1 MEARVARDWEGASIQ
16 TVRQTEASAAPESQT
31 EGRGGKEGSRGRRK
45 AMISSNGEA
54 GETRWKVRGRR
65 EEDSPWSQKRET
77 EREGAE
83 EREKEPR
90 RRPLAL
96 NCWTK
101 ERGFHPRAWLG
112 EIEEERKKLLSAL
125 QKRLKSNIIEGI
137 TLDDL
142 ETSEDEF
149 FDDDGFEAEYKEE
162 QLQLPS
168 SNVISFD
175 EVLQRRTSVR
185 LNRNRNVTL
194 KDLIRHL
201 EFYEQLEKK
210 QSLKNNLERQK
221 RRVRDYSKLK
231 AKDIVNLAHDEY
243 IEAIVEKM
251 RQNLEQI
258 FKKEQ
263 KIELRELTLLGFDKS
278 SAYIAVLFLMVKED
292 VDIIQEDFYG
302 KLYVTRAQKSLE
314 EEVAN

>member
-1 MEARVARDWEGASIQ
+1 MNNSVQDFYGNNNDILKEITNLDSTVDFSANVEYISKNGIQKDGNVDTIEILVDLARSGKIDPWNIDIVDLYDKYMERLSQLKIKNLKSI
-16 TVRQTEASAAPESQT
+16 
-31 EGRGGKEGSRGRRK
+31 GR
-45 AMISSNGEA
+45 
-54 GETRWKVRGRR
+54 
-65 EEDSPWSQKRET
+65 
-77 EREGAE
+77 
-83 EREKEPR
+83 
-90 RRPLAL
+90 AL
-96 NCWTK
+96 LFTS
-101 ERGFHPRAWLG
+101 
-112 EIEEERKKLLSAL
+112 ILL
-125 QKRLKSNIIEGI
+125 RLKSNVIEG
-137 TLDDL
+137 LSLEDL
-142 ETSEDEF
+142 EPQEDEF
-149 FDDDGFEAEYKEE
+149 FEDDDFEADYEAE

-210 QSLKNNLERQK
+210 QSLKNALERQK

-231 AKDIVNLAHDEY
+231 AKDILNLAHDEY
-243 IEAIVEKM
+243 IETVVEKM

-258 FKKEQ
+258 FKKEE

-278 SAYIAVLFLMVKED
+278 SAYIAVLFLMVKD
-292 VDIIQEDFYG
+292 DIDIVQEDFYG
-302 KLYVTRAQKSLE
+302 KLYVKKAQKSAE

>member
-1 MEARVARDWEGASIQ
+1 MNNSVQDFYGNNNDILKEITNLDSTVDFSANVEYISKNGIQKDGNVDTIEILVDLARSGKIDPWNIDIVDLYDKYMERLSQLKIKNLKSI
-16 TVRQTEASAAPESQT
+16 
-31 EGRGGKEGSRGRRK
+31 GR
-45 AMISSNGEA
+45 
-54 GETRWKVRGRR
+54 
-65 EEDSPWSQKRET
+65 
-77 EREGAE
+77 
-83 EREKEPR
+83 
-90 RRPLAL
+90 AL
-96 NCWTK
+96 LFTS
-101 ERGFHPRAWLG
+101 
-112 EIEEERKKLLSAL
+112 ILL
-125 QKRLKSNIIEGI
+125 RLKSNVIEGL
-137 TLDDL
+137 TLEDL
-142 ETSEDEF
+142 EPQEDEF
-149 FDDDGFEAEYKEE
+149 FEDDGFEADYEAE

-210 QSLKNNLERQK
+210 QSLKNALERQK

-231 AKDIVNLAHDEY
+231 AKDILNLAHDEY
-243 IEAIVEKM
+243 IETVVEKM

-258 FKKEQ
+258 FKKEE

-278 SAYIAVLFLMVKED
+278 SAYIAVLFLMVKD
-292 VDIIQEDFYG
+292 DIDIVQEDFYG
-302 KLYVTRAQKSLE
+302 KLYVKKAQKSAE

>member
-1 MEARVARDWEGASIQ
+1 MNNTVQDFYSNNNNILKEITNLDSTVGFSANVEYISKNGIQ
-16 TVRQTEASAAPESQT
+16 KDGNVDTIEILVDLA
-31 EGRGGKEGSRGRRK
+31 RGGKIDPWNIDIVDLYDKYMERLSQLNIKNLKSVGR
-45 AMISSNGEA
+45 
-54 GETRWKVRGRR
+54 
-65 EEDSPWSQKRET
+65 
-77 EREGAE
+77 
-83 EREKEPR
+83 
-90 RRPLAL
+90 AL
-96 NCWTK
+96 LFTS
-101 ERGFHPRAWLG
+101 
-112 EIEEERKKLLSAL
+112 ILL
-125 QKRLKSNIIEGI
+125 RLKSNVIEG
-137 TLDDL
+137 LSLEDL
-142 ETSEDEF
+142 EPQENEL
-149 FDDDGFEAEYKEE
+149 FDDDTFEADYEVE

-210 QSLKNNLERQK
+210 QSLKNALERQK

-231 AKDIVNLAHDEY
+231 AKDILNLAHDEY
-243 IEAIVEKM
+243 IETVVEKM

-258 FKKEQ
+258 FKKEE

-278 SAYIAVLFLMVKED
+278 SAYIAVLFLMVKNT

-302 KLYVTRAQKSLE
+302 KLYVTKAQKQLE

>member
-1 MEARVARDWEGASIQ
+1 MNNSVQDFYGNNNDILKEITNLDSTVDFSANVEYISKNGIQKDGNVDTIEILVDLARSGKIDPWNIDIVDLYDKYMECLSQLKIKNLKSI
-16 TVRQTEASAAPESQT
+16 
-31 EGRGGKEGSRGRRK
+31 GR
-45 AMISSNGEA
+45 
-54 GETRWKVRGRR
+54 
-65 EEDSPWSQKRET
+65 
-77 EREGAE
+77 
-83 EREKEPR
+83 
-90 RRPLAL
+90 AL
-96 NCWTK
+96 LFTS
-101 ERGFHPRAWLG
+101 
-112 EIEEERKKLLSAL
+112 ILL
-125 QKRLKSNIIEGI
+125 RLKSNVIEG
-137 TLDDL
+137 LSLEDL
-142 ETSEDEF
+142 EPQEDEF
-149 FDDDGFEAEYKEE
+149 FEDDGFEADYEAE

-210 QSLKNNLERQK
+210 QSLKNALERQK

-231 AKDIVNLAHDEY
+231 AKDILNLAHDEY
-243 IEAIVEKM
+243 IETVVEKM

-258 FKKEQ
+258 FKKEE

-278 SAYIAVLFLMVKED
+278 SAYIAVLFLMVKD
-292 VDIIQEDFYG
+292 DIDIVQEDFYG
-302 KLYVTRAQKSLE
+302 KLYVKKAQKSAE

>member
-1 MEARVARDWEGASIQ
+1 MNNSVQDFYGNNNDILKEITNLDSTVDFSANVEYISKNGIQKDGNVDTIEILVDLARSGKIDPRNIDIVDLYDKYMERLSQLKIKNLKSI
-16 TVRQTEASAAPESQT
+16 
-31 EGRGGKEGSRGRRK
+31 GR
-45 AMISSNGEA
+45 
-54 GETRWKVRGRR
+54 
-65 EEDSPWSQKRET
+65 
-77 EREGAE
+77 
-83 EREKEPR
+83 
-90 RRPLAL
+90 AL
-96 NCWTK
+96 LFTS
-101 ERGFHPRAWLG
+101 
-112 EIEEERKKLLSAL
+112 ILL
-125 QKRLKSNIIEGI
+125 RLKSNVIEG
-137 TLDDL
+137 LSLEDL
-142 ETSEDEF
+142 EPQEDEF
-149 FDDDGFEAEYKEE
+149 FEDDGFEADYEAE

-210 QSLKNNLERQK
+210 QSLKNALERQK

-231 AKDIVNLAHDEY
+231 AKDILNLAHDEY
-243 IEAIVEKM
+243 IETVVEKM

-258 FKKEQ
+258 FKKEE

-278 SAYIAVLFLMVKED
+278 SAYIAVLFLMVKD
-292 VDIIQEDFYG
+292 DIDIVQEDFYG
-302 KLYVTRAQKSLE
+302 KLYVKKAQKSAE

>member
-1 MEARVARDWEGASIQ
+1 MNNSVQDFYGNNNDILKEITNLDSTVDFSANVEYISKNGIQKDGNVDTIEILVDLARSGKIDPWNIDIVDLYDKYMERLSQLKIKNLKSI
-16 TVRQTEASAAPESQT
+16 
-31 EGRGGKEGSRGRRK
+31 GR
-45 AMISSNGEA
+45 
-54 GETRWKVRGRR
+54 
-65 EEDSPWSQKRET
+65 
-77 EREGAE
+77 
-83 EREKEPR
+83 
-90 RRPLAL
+90 AL
-96 NCWTK
+96 LFTS
-101 ERGFHPRAWLG
+101 
-112 EIEEERKKLLSAL
+112 ILL
-125 QKRLKSNIIEGI
+125 RLKSNVIEG
-137 TLDDL
+137 LSLEDL
-142 ETSEDEF
+142 EPQEDEF
-149 FDDDGFEAEYKEE
+149 FEDDSFEADYEAE

-210 QSLKNNLERQK
+210 QSLKNALERQK

-231 AKDIVNLAHDEY
+231 AKDILNLAHDEY
-243 IEAIVEKM
+243 IETVVEKM

-258 FKKEQ
+258 FKKEE

-278 SAYIAVLFLMVKED
+278 SAYIAVLFLMVKD
-292 VDIIQEDFYG
+292 DIDIVQEDFYG
-302 KLYVTRAQKSLE
+302 KLYVKKAQKSAE

>member
-1 MEARVARDWEGASIQ
+1 MNNTVQNFYGNNDDILKEISNLDSTVNFDGNVEYISKNGIQKDSSIDTIEILVDLARNGKIDPWNIDIVDLYDKYMERLSQLNIKNLKSVGRALLFTSI
-16 TVRQTEASAAPESQT
+16 
-31 EGRGGKEGSRGRRK
+31 
-45 AMISSNGEA
+45 
-54 GETRWKVRGRR
+54 
-65 EEDSPWSQKRET
+65 
-77 EREGAE
+77 
-83 EREKEPR
+83 
-90 RRPLAL
+90 
-96 NCWTK
+96 
-101 ERGFHPRAWLG
+101 
-112 EIEEERKKLLSAL
+112 LL
-125 QKRLKSNIIEGI
+125 RLKSNVIDGLSLE
-137 TLDDL
+137 DL
-142 ETSEDEF
+142 EPQEDVF
-149 FDDDGFEAEYKEE
+149 FDDDAFEPDYDAQ

-210 QSLKNNLERQK
+210 QSLKNALERQK

-231 AKDIVNLAHDEY
+231 AKDILNLAHDEY
-243 IEAIVEKM
+243 IETVVEKM

-258 FKKEQ
+258 FKKEE

-278 SAYIAVLFLMVKED
+278 SAYIAVLFLMVKNT
-292 VDIIQEDFYG
+292 VDIVQEDFYG
-302 KLYVTRAQKSLE
+302 KLYVTKAQKPAE

>member
-1 MEARVARDWEGASIQ
+1 MNNSVQDFYGNNNDILKEITNLDSTVDFSANVEYISKNGIQKDGNVDTIEILVDLARSGKIDPWNIDIVDLYDKYMERLSQLKIKNLKSI
-16 TVRQTEASAAPESQT
+16 
-31 EGRGGKEGSRGRRK
+31 GR
-45 AMISSNGEA
+45 
-54 GETRWKVRGRR
+54 
-65 EEDSPWSQKRET
+65 
-77 EREGAE
+77 
-83 EREKEPR
+83 
-90 RRPLAL
+90 AL
-96 NCWTK
+96 LFTS
-101 ERGFHPRAWLG
+101 
-112 EIEEERKKLLSAL
+112 ILL
-125 QKRLKSNIIEGI
+125 RLKSNVIEG
-137 TLDDL
+137 LSLEDL
-142 ETSEDEF
+142 EPQEDEF
-149 FDDDGFEAEYKEE
+149 FEDDGFEADYEAE

-210 QSLKNNLERQK
+210 QSLKNALERQK

-231 AKDIVNLAHDEY
+231 AKDILNLAHDEY
-243 IEAIVEKM
+243 IETVVEKM

-258 FKKEQ
+258 FKKEE

-278 SAYIAVLFLMVKED
+278 SAYIAVLFLMVKD
-292 VDIIQEDFYG
+292 DIDIVQEDFYG
-302 KLYVTRAQKSLE
+302 KLYVKKAQKSVE

>member
-1 MEARVARDWEGASIQ
+1 MNNSVQDFYGNNNDILKEITNLYSTVDFSANVEYISKNGIQKDGNVDTIEILVDLARSGKIDPWNIDIVDLYDKYMERLSQLKIKNLKSI
-16 TVRQTEASAAPESQT
+16 
-31 EGRGGKEGSRGRRK
+31 GR
-45 AMISSNGEA
+45 
-54 GETRWKVRGRR
+54 
-65 EEDSPWSQKRET
+65 
-77 EREGAE
+77 
-83 EREKEPR
+83 
-90 RRPLAL
+90 AL
-96 NCWTK
+96 LFTS
-101 ERGFHPRAWLG
+101 
-112 EIEEERKKLLSAL
+112 ILL
-125 QKRLKSNIIEGI
+125 RLKSNVIEG
-137 TLDDL
+137 LSLEDL
-142 ETSEDEF
+142 EPQEDEF
-149 FDDDGFEAEYKEE
+149 FEDDGFEADYEAE

-210 QSLKNNLERQK
+210 QSLKNALERQK

-231 AKDIVNLAHDEY
+231 AKDILNLAHDEY
-243 IEAIVEKM
+243 IETVVEKM

-258 FKKEQ
+258 FKKEE

-278 SAYIAVLFLMVKED
+278 SAYIAVLFLMVKD
-292 VDIIQEDFYG
+292 DIDIVQEDFYG
-302 KLYVTRAQKSLE
+302 KLYVKKAQKSAE

>member
-1 MEARVARDWEGASIQ
+1 MNNNVQDFYGNNNDILKEITNLDSTVDFSANVEYISKNGIQKDGNVDTIEILVDLARSGKIDPWNIDIVDLYDKYMERLSQLKIKNLKSI
-16 TVRQTEASAAPESQT
+16 
-31 EGRGGKEGSRGRRK
+31 GR
-45 AMISSNGEA
+45 
-54 GETRWKVRGRR
+54 
-65 EEDSPWSQKRET
+65 
-77 EREGAE
+77 
-83 EREKEPR
+83 
-90 RRPLAL
+90 AL
-96 NCWTK
+96 LFTS
-101 ERGFHPRAWLG
+101 
-112 EIEEERKKLLSAL
+112 ILL
-125 QKRLKSNIIEGI
+125 RLKSNVIEG
-137 TLDDL
+137 LSLEDL
-142 ETSEDEF
+142 EPQEDEF
-149 FDDDGFEAEYKEE
+149 FEDDGFEADYEAE

-210 QSLKNNLERQK
+210 QSLKNALERQK

-231 AKDIVNLAHDEY
+231 AKDILNLAHDEY
-243 IEAIVEKM
+243 IETVVEKM

-258 FKKEQ
+258 FKKEE

-278 SAYIAVLFLMVKED
+278 SAYIAVLFLMVKD
-292 VDIIQEDFYG
+292 DIDIVQEDFYG
-302 KLYVTRAQKSLE
+302 KLYVKKAQKSAE

>member
-1 MEARVARDWEGASIQ
+1 MNNSVQDFYGNNNDILKEITNLDSTVDFSANVEYISKNGIQKDGNVDTIEILVDLARSGKIDPWNIDIVDLYDKYMERLSQLKIKNLKSI
-16 TVRQTEASAAPESQT
+16 
-31 EGRGGKEGSRGRRK
+31 GR
-45 AMISSNGEA
+45 
-54 GETRWKVRGRR
+54 
-65 EEDSPWSQKRET
+65 
-77 EREGAE
+77 
-83 EREKEPR
+83 
-90 RRPLAL
+90 AL
-96 NCWTK
+96 LFTS
-101 ERGFHPRAWLG
+101 
-112 EIEEERKKLLSAL
+112 ILL
-125 QKRLKSNIIEGI
+125 RLKSNVIEG
-137 TLDDL
+137 LSLEDL
-142 ETSEDEF
+142 EPQEDEF
-149 FDDDGFEAEYKEE
+149 FEDDGFEADYEAE

-210 QSLKNNLERQK
+210 QSLKNALERQK

-231 AKDIVNLAHDEY
+231 AKDILNLAHDEY
-243 IEAIVEKM
+243 IETVVEKM

-258 FKKEQ
+258 FKKEE

-278 SAYIAVLFLMVKED
+278 SAYIAVLFLMVKD
-292 VDIIQEDFYG
+292 DIDIVQEDFYG
-302 KLYVTRAQKSLE
+302 KLYVKKAQKSAE

>member
-1 MEARVARDWEGASIQ
+1 MNNSVESFYNKNDEVLKNVVELDSTVNFGENFEFISKNGIQKDTNVDAIEILVDLARSGKIDPWNIDIVDLYDKYMQRLSELNIKDLKSVGRALLFTSI
-16 TVRQTEASAAPESQT
+16 
-31 EGRGGKEGSRGRRK
+31 
-45 AMISSNGEA
+45 
-54 GETRWKVRGRR
+54 
-65 EEDSPWSQKRET
+65 
-77 EREGAE
+77 
-83 EREKEPR
+83 
-90 RRPLAL
+90 
-96 NCWTK
+96 
-101 ERGFHPRAWLG
+101 
-112 EIEEERKKLLSAL
+112 LL
-125 QKRLKSNIIEGI
+125 RLKSNIIEGI

-142 ETSEDEF
+142 ETNEDEF
-149 FDDDGFEAEYKEE
+149 FDDDGFEADYEPE

-210 QSLKNNLERQK
+210 QSLKNTLERQK

-231 AKDIVNLAHDEY
+231 AKDILNLAHDEY
-243 IEAIVEKM
+243 IETIVEKM

-258 FKKEQ
+258 FKKEE

-292 VDIIQEDFYG
+292 VDIIQDDFYG

-314 EEVAN
+314 EEVAS

>member
-1 MEARVARDWEGASIQ
+1 MNNSVQDFYGNNNDILKDITNLDSTVDFSANVEYISKNGIQKDGNVDTIEILVDLARSGKIDPWNIDIVDLYDKYMERLSQLKIKNLKSI
-16 TVRQTEASAAPESQT
+16 
-31 EGRGGKEGSRGRRK
+31 GR
-45 AMISSNGEA
+45 
-54 GETRWKVRGRR
+54 
-65 EEDSPWSQKRET
+65 
-77 EREGAE
+77 
-83 EREKEPR
+83 
-90 RRPLAL
+90 AL
-96 NCWTK
+96 LFTS
-101 ERGFHPRAWLG
+101 
-112 EIEEERKKLLSAL
+112 ILL
-125 QKRLKSNIIEGI
+125 RLKSNVIEG
-137 TLDDL
+137 LSLEDL
-142 ETSEDEF
+142 EPQEDEF
-149 FDDDGFEAEYKEE
+149 FEDDGFEADYEAE

-210 QSLKNNLERQK
+210 QSLKNALERQK

-231 AKDIVNLAHDEY
+231 AKDILNLAHDEY
-243 IEAIVEKM
+243 IETVVEKM

-258 FKKEQ
+258 FKKEE

-278 SAYIAVLFLMVKED
+278 SAYIAVLFLMVKD
-292 VDIIQEDFYG
+292 DIDIVQEDFYG
-302 KLYVTRAQKSLE
+302 KLYVKKAQKSAE

>member
-1 MEARVARDWEGASIQ
+1 MNNSVQDFYGNNNDILKEITNLDSTVDFSANVEYISKNGIQKDGNVDTIEILVDLARSGKIDPWNIDIVDLYDKYMERLSQLKIKNLKSI
-16 TVRQTEASAAPESQT
+16 
-31 EGRGGKEGSRGRRK
+31 GR
-45 AMISSNGEA
+45 
-54 GETRWKVRGRR
+54 
-65 EEDSPWSQKRET
+65 
-77 EREGAE
+77 
-83 EREKEPR
+83 
-90 RRPLAL
+90 AL
-96 NCWTK
+96 LFTS
-101 ERGFHPRAWLG
+101 
-112 EIEEERKKLLSAL
+112 ILL
-125 QKRLKSNIIEGI
+125 RLKSNVIEG
-137 TLDDL
+137 LSLEDL
-142 ETSEDEF
+142 EPQEDEF
-149 FDDDGFEAEYKEE
+149 FEDDGFEADYEAE

-210 QSLKNNLERQK
+210 QSLKNDLERQK

-231 AKDIVNLAHDEY
+231 AKDILNLAHDEY
-243 IEAIVEKM
+243 IETVVEKM

-258 FKKEQ
+258 FKKEE

-278 SAYIAVLFLMVKED
+278 SAYIAVLFLMVKD
-292 VDIIQEDFYG
+292 DIDIVQEDFYG
-302 KLYVTRAQKSLE
+302 KLYVKKAQKSAE

>member
-1 MEARVARDWEGASIQ
+1 MNNSVQDFYGNNNDILKEITNLDSTVDFSANVEYISKNGIQKDGNVDTIEILVDLARSGKIDPWNIDIVDLYDKYMERLSQLNIKNLKSVGRALLFTSI
-16 TVRQTEASAAPESQT
+16 
-31 EGRGGKEGSRGRRK
+31 
-45 AMISSNGEA
+45 
-54 GETRWKVRGRR
+54 
-65 EEDSPWSQKRET
+65 
-77 EREGAE
+77 
-83 EREKEPR
+83 
-90 RRPLAL
+90 
-96 NCWTK
+96 
-101 ERGFHPRAWLG
+101 
-112 EIEEERKKLLSAL
+112 LL
-125 QKRLKSNIIEGI
+125 RLKSNVIDGLSLE
-137 TLDDL
+137 DL
-142 ETSEDEF
+142 EPQEDVF
-149 FDDDGFEAEYKEE
+149 FDDDAFEPDYDAQ

-210 QSLKNNLERQK
+210 QSLKNALERQK

-231 AKDIVNLAHDEY
+231 AKDILNLAHDEY
-243 IEAIVEKM
+243 IETVVEKM

-258 FKKEQ
+258 FKKEE

-278 SAYIAVLFLMVKED
+278 SAYIAVLFLMVKD
-292 VDIIQEDFYG
+292 DIDIVQEDFYG
-302 KLYVTRAQKSLE
+302 KLYVKKAQKSAE

>member
-1 MEARVARDWEGASIQ
+1 MNNSVQDFYGNNNDILKEITNLDSTVDFSANVEYISKNGIQKDGNVDTIEILVDLARSGKIDPWNIDIVDLYDKYMERLSQLKIKNLKSI
-16 TVRQTEASAAPESQT
+16 
-31 EGRGGKEGSRGRRK
+31 GR
-45 AMISSNGEA
+45 
-54 GETRWKVRGRR
+54 
-65 EEDSPWSQKRET
+65 
-77 EREGAE
+77 
-83 EREKEPR
+83 
-90 RRPLAL
+90 AL
-96 NCWTK
+96 LFT
-101 ERGFHPRAWLG
+101 A
-112 EIEEERKKLLSAL
+112 ILL
-125 QKRLKSNIIEGI
+125 RLKSNVIEG
-137 TLDDL
+137 LSLEDL
-142 ETSEDEF
+142 EPQEDEF
-149 FDDDGFEAEYKEE
+149 FEDDGFEADYEAE

-210 QSLKNNLERQK
+210 QSLKNALERQK

-231 AKDIVNLAHDEY
+231 AKDILNLAHDEY
-243 IEAIVEKM
+243 IETVVEKM

-258 FKKEQ
+258 FKKEE

-278 SAYIAVLFLMVKED
+278 SAYIAVLFLMVKD
-292 VDIIQEDFYG
+292 DIDIVQEDFYG
-302 KLYVTRAQKSLE
+302 KLYVKKAQKSAE

>member
-1 MEARVARDWEGASIQ
+1 MNNTVQDFYSNNNNILKEITNLDSTVDFSANVEYISKNGIQ
-16 TVRQTEASAAPESQT
+16 KDGNVDTIEILVDLA
-31 EGRGGKEGSRGRRK
+31 RGGKIDPWNIDIVDLYDKYMERLSQLNIKNLKSVGR
-45 AMISSNGEA
+45 
-54 GETRWKVRGRR
+54 
-65 EEDSPWSQKRET
+65 
-77 EREGAE
+77 
-83 EREKEPR
+83 
-90 RRPLAL
+90 AL
-96 NCWTK
+96 LFTS
-101 ERGFHPRAWLG
+101 
-112 EIEEERKKLLSAL
+112 ILL
-125 QKRLKSNIIEGI
+125 RLKSNVIEG
-137 TLDDL
+137 LSLEDL
-142 ETSEDEF
+142 EPQENEL
-149 FDDDGFEAEYKEE
+149 FDDDTFEADYEVE

-210 QSLKNNLERQK
+210 QSLKNALERQK

-231 AKDIVNLAHDEY
+231 AKDILNLAHDEY
-243 IEAIVEKM
+243 IETVVEKM

-258 FKKEQ
+258 FKKEE

-278 SAYIAVLFLMVKED
+278 SAYIAVLFLMVKNT

-302 KLYVTRAQKSLE
+302 KLYVTKAQKQLE